1 MSEIVI
7 AAESAAGSPDAT
19 AAFRDSAR
27 DFLRRADQRKRVRSL
42 RGTLPGFERAAWQE
56 IAAAGWL
63 SVLVSEG
70 EGGLGLGRRELAAI
84 AEEVGR
90 SLLPE
95 PFVGAGV
102 QTVSALCQLPASALK
117 SRLLE
122 EAMSG
127 RVIAGLAWQERP
139 GQLEAGDVATVATA
153 EGDKVLLSGR
163 KVFVVPGHG
172 ADGWIVLAT
181 APDGAALFWLPA
193 GLPGIAL
200 ADERRIDGSA
210 MSGLV
215 FDKVAVPQ
223 SNRLASGA
231 AARAAVQH
239 ANEVARIAQ
248 GAELLGV
255 ARRTL
260 EITLEYLS
268 TRVQFGKP
276 LGSFQALQH
285 RVVDAYI
292 QTELAAACMDDA
304 LGAVERGDAPL
315 GAAASRIKARCA
327 HAALMVTRLAIQ
339 FHGAIGYTDEHD
351 VGLYFK
357 RALGLSSWLGSAP
370 DHRRRCFDLQPR
382 AATREVQHRT
392 VREFPRDADWDEI
405 PEAEFRQMVRSFLE
419 QHYPPKLR
427 YPPRRLHW
435 DEIKEWYFTLSRQG
449 WIAPAW
455 PKAFGG
461 MGLPPGKLL
470 AFIEE
475 QEAYGVARTPDQGLI
490 NLGPVLI
497 RYGTQAQQER
507 FLPRI
512 LSGEHIWCQGYS
524 EPNAG
529 SDLAS
534 LRTEAVLDGD
544 EFVVTGQK
552 IWTTLAQDATHIFAL
567 VRTDKAAKKQAGISF
582 LLIDLATPGITV
594 RPITNIAGEQE
605 FCEVFFDQVRVPRT
619 NLVGELNRG
628 WSIAKALLGFE
639 RIFIGSPQQSQY
651 ALKQVEELARARAL
665 FDDRAFVDRYA
676 ELALDV
682 ADLGAAYAHFAAMVK
697 RGGTLP
703 PSVSLLKIWATDT
716 YARIGMLLVESADEH
731 GGSAGEADFGTL
743 KMNAAAPLL
752 HSAVTTIYAGT
763 NEIQRNIIAKHVLEM
778 PG

>member
-7 AAESAAGSPDAT
+7 GAQSLAGSPDAT

-27 DFLRRADQRKRVRSL
+27 DFLRRTDQRKRVRSL
-42 RGTLPGFERAAWQE
+42 RGTVPRFERAVWEE

-63 SVLVSEG
+63 SILVSEG
-70 EGGLGLGRRELAAI
+70 EGGLGLGRREVAAI

-102 QTVSALCQLPASALK
+102 QAVTALSQLPVSALK
-117 SRLLE
+117 SRLLD

-139 GQLEAGDVATVATA
+139 GQLEAGDVATIATA
-153 EGDKVLLSGR
+153 EGDTVLLTGR
-163 KVFVVPGHG
+163 KSFVVPGHG
-172 ADGWIVLAT
+172 ADGWIVSAT
-181 APDGAALFWLPA
+181 ARDGVALFWVPA
-193 GLPGIAL
+193 GLPGIEL
-200 ADERRIDGSA
+200 ADKRRIDGSA
-210 MSGLV
+210 MSGLA

-223 SNRLASGA
+223 SNRLASGT

-255 ARRTL
+255 ARRAL

-292 QTELAAACMDDA
+292 QTELAAACIDDA

-382 AATREVQHRT
+382 AATRGVEQRT
-392 VREFPRDADWDEI
+392 VHEFPREADWDEM
-405 PEAEFRQMVRSFLE
+405 PEAEFRQMMRQFLE
-419 QHYPPKLR
+419 QHYPQRLR

-497 RYGTQAQQER
+497 RFGSKEQQER
-507 FLPRI
+507 FLPKI
-512 LSGEHIWCQGYS
+512 VSGEHVWCQGYS

-534 LRTEAVLDGD
+534 LRTEAVADGG
-544 EFVVTGQK
+544 EFIVNGQK
-552 IWTTLAQDATHIFAL
+552 IWTTLAQDATHIFVL

-582 LLIDLATPGITV
+582 LLVDLATPGITV

-605 FCEVFFDQVRVPRT
+605 FCEVFFDQVRVPRA
-619 NLVGELNRG
+619 NLVGELNQG
-628 WSIAKALLGFE
+628 WRIAKALLGFE
-639 RIFIGSPQQSQY
+639 RIFVGSPQQSQY

-697 RGGTLP
+697 RGETLP

-743 KMNAAAPLL
+743 RMNALAPLL